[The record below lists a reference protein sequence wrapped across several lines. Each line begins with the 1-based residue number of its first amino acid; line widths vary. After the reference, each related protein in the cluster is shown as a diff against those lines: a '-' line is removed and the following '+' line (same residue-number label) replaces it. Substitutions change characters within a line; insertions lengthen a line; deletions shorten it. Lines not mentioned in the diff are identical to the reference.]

1 MFTDKSCTTKF
12 SALIL
17 IGKEIRFIEP
27 DFELSGADGGN
38 NAVLIAIVGLFKVKS
53 RKQTSR
59 ESKQPKSSCKRAC
72 AICVSIPAV

>member
-1 MFTDKSCTTKF
+1 MFTDKSCITKF

-59 ESKQPKSSCKRAC
+59 ENKQPKSSCKRAC

>member
-1 MFTDKSCTTKF
+1 M
-12 SALIL
+12 
-17 IGKEIRFIEP
+17 RFIGL
-27 DFELSGADGGN
+27 DLGLSGVDGGS
-38 NAVLIAIVGLFKVKS
+38 NAVLIAIVGLFRVKS